1 MLSQC
6 KSRKEFI
13 KEWKRKYSL
22 LESMIKEAE
31 DNEQY
36 SRVDR
41 LGNRL
46 ANMEMNSEYLPC
58 IKCGLKSCEVKS
70 IYFEE

>member
-6 KSRKEFI
+6 KSRKEF
-13 KEWKRKYSL
+13 KAEWKRKYSE
-22 LESMIKEAE
+22 LEKMIKEAE

-36 SRVDR
+36 SRAER
-41 LGNRL
+41 LGDRL

-58 IKCGLKSCEVKS
+58 INCGLKSCEVKS

>member
-6 KSRKEFI
+6 NSRKEFI
-13 KEWKRKYSL
+13 KEWKRKYSE
-22 LESMIKEAE
+22 LERMIKEAE

-36 SRVDR
+36 NRVDR
-41 LGNRL
+41 LGDRL

-58 IKCGLKSCEVKS
+58 LSCGLKSCEVKS